1 MCIEYTKYMVKVK
14 KKFKFVVVAVDVVI
28 FTVHQGKL
36 KVLLIKMKKKP
47 FSGFWALPGGLIK
60 VDEDLDKAARR
71 HLQEKTGIKD
81 IYLEQ
86 LYSFGRVD
94 RDPFG
99 RVVSVAYFALVPKDK
114 YNLRTSAEYSDIDWF
129 AVDDLPPLAY
139 DHSEIVKK
147 AIRRLQAKLTYTNIV
162 YSLMPSQFTL
172 SELQRVYEIILKKK
186 LDKRNFRKK
195 ILSLRLIKAT
205 GRQRRGE
212 AHRPADLYTFVKR
225 KPQFISIL

>member
-1 MCIEYTKYMVKVK
+1 MAKVK

-36 KVLLIKMKKKP
+36 KVLLIRMKKKP
-47 FSGFWALPGGLIK
+47 FSGFWALPGGLIG

-71 HLQEKTGIKD
+71 HLHEKTGIKD

-139 DHSEIVKK
+139 DHSEIVQK
-147 AIRRLQAKLTYTNIV
+147 AIKRLQAKLTYTNIV

-172 SELQRVYEIILKKK
+172 SELQQVYEIILKKK

-195 ILSLRLIKAT
+195 ILSLKLVKPT
-205 GRQRRGE
+205 GRQKRGE
-212 AHRPADLYTFVKR
+212 AHRPADLYTFTKK